1 MCSTYSYQIR
11 INSNQIKNMN
21 YLNLRLQHFFF
32 TICFFL
38 ISTTHF
44 FAQNNGK
51 LTGILTT
58 SDGDAAAGVNIILKN
73 TKYNTVTNE
82 NGVFEF
88 NRLKTNTYTLQVSLT
103 GFETLEQQVN
113 ITENQLSTFNY
124 QLKISNK
131 ELQEVTVYNNRAKLF
146 PKQSNYVSKMPLKNI
161 ENPQVYNVVT
171 ADLLKEQAITNF
183 EDAMKNVPGIQKL
196 WESTGSAGGGGS
208 FYTLRGF
215 ATQANIVNGLP
226 GLTNGS
232 LDPANI
238 EKIEVIK
245 GPSGTLFGSSLISYG
260 GFINTVTKTPYS
272 GFGSEVSYLAG
283 SFGLN
288 RVTADVNTSI
298 DDSDNV
304 AIRVNAAYQTE
315 NSFQDAGFRTSYFV
329 APALSYKVN
338 EKLSFVI
345 STEFMEEEKT
355 VPTMLFLGRSKSLQF
370 ANIDYLNYNTKL
382 SFTNNDL
389 SVKNPKYNLQ
399 VQMNYKLSDQW
410 TSQTALSRGSTKSNG
425 YYSYLSDNQDGQGD
439 FSIFITKENSF
450 TTTTDIQ
457 QNFIGDFKIGNM
469 RNRVVIGLDYFQ
481 KDVMYGGTGWNGVY
495 KVTPQGEIR
504 YYDDQ
509 NPYYLT
515 QSSVDKLLSNTET
528 YNYNL
533 RDNTYSIYASNVI
546 NITTKLIAMASLR
559 VDYFDSKRDITT
571 DKDDYN
577 QTAFSPKFG
586 LIYQPI
592 EDKLALFANYMNG
605 FKNVS
610 PDRATEGQTFEPE
623 HANQLEFGIK
633 ANLLANKLNATISY
647 YDIQVANLL
656 TADPEN
662 ALNSVQGGESQSKGF
677 EFDLNA
683 SPAKGLNI
691 IAGYSYNDSKVTKGD
706 NIDNVYLEKGKRPMW
721 SGPENLVNLWATY
734 KIYYGS
740 LKDFGLGFGGNYASE
755 NAIVSSEILG
765 KFVLPSYTVINGS
778 VFYGSSKFRVALNIN
793 NIANKE
799 YFNGGWGTVNP
810 QKPRNVVAS
819 FSYKF

>member
-1 MCSTYSYQIR
+1 
-11 INSNQIKNMN
+11 MN
-21 YLNLRLQHFFF
+21 YSNHRILHFIFI
-32 TICFFL
+32 ICLFL
-38 ISTTHF
+38 ISSTSVF
-44 FAQNNGK
+44 SQQSNDGK
-51 LTGILTT
+51 IKGIITT
-58 SDGDAAAGVNIILKN
+58 SDGDPAAGVNVVLKN
-73 TKYNTVTNE
+73 SKYTATANDD
-82 NGVFEF
+82 GRFEF
-88 NRLKTNTYTLQVSLT
+88 NRVKPNAYTLQVSLT
-103 GFETLEQQVN
+103 GYETLTQDITV
-113 ITENQLSTFNY
+113 TENQTTTL
-124 QLKISNK
+124 QLQLTISNK
-131 ELQEVTVYNNRAKLF
+131 QLKEVIITNDRGKAF
-146 PKQSNYVSKMPLKNI
+146 PKQSVYVSKMPLKNI
-161 ENPQVYNVVT
+161 ENPQVYNVVSSEIM
-171 ADLLKEQAITNF
+171 KEQAITNY
-183 EDAMKNVPGIQKL
+183 EDALKNVPGIQKL

-238 EKIEVIK
+238 ERIEVIK

-260 GFINTVTKTPYS
+260 GLINTVTKIPYS
-272 GFGSEVSYLAG
+272 GFGTEVSYLAG

-288 RVTADVNTSI
+288 RVTADVNTSVNE
-298 DDSDNV
+298 SDNV

-329 APALSYKVN
+329 APVLSYKVN
-338 EKLSFVI
+338 EKLSFLI
-345 STEFMEEEKT
+345 NTEFMQEEKT
-355 VPTMLFLGRSKSLQF
+355 TPAMLFLGRSKSLQF
-370 ANIDYLNYNTKL
+370 ANVEELNYNTKL

-399 VQMNYKLSDQW
+399 AQMNYKISDQW

-439 FSIFITKENSF
+439 FSIYITKENSF

-457 QNFIGDFKIGNM
+457 QNFIGDFKISNM
-469 RNRVVIGLDYFQ
+469 RNRIVIGLDYFQ

-495 KVTPQGEIR
+495 NVTPQGEIR
-504 YYDDQ
+504 QYDDQ
-509 NPYYLT
+509 NPNYLT
-515 QSSVDKLLSNTET
+515 QSSVDKLLSNTGT
-528 YNYNL
+528 GNYNL
-533 RDNTYSIYASNVI
+533 RDNTYSIYASDVI
-546 NITTKLIAMASLR
+546 NITPKLIAMTSLR
-559 VDYFDSKRDITT
+559 VDYFDTKRDITT
-571 DKDDYN
+571 DEDDYN
-577 QTAFSPKFG
+577 QTALSPKFG
-586 LIYQPI
+586 LLYQPF

-633 ANLLANKLNATISY
+633 ANLLGDKLNATVSY
-647 YDIQVANLL
+647 YDINVANLL
-656 TADPEN
+656 TADP
-662 ALNSVQGGESQSKGF
+662 ADISRSLQGGKSQSKGF

-683 SPAKGLNI
+683 SPVKGLNI

-706 NIDNVYLEKGKRPMW
+706 IGNVWLEEGKRPMW

-734 KIYYGS
+734 KFYYGS
-740 LKDFGLGFGGNYASE
+740 LKGFGLGFGGNYASE
-755 NAIVSSEILG
+755 NAIVNSEILG

-778 VFYGSSKFRVALNIN
+778 VFYGTNKFRVAININ

-799 YFNGGWGTVNP
+799 YFNGGWSTVNP
-810 QKPRNVVAS
+810 QKPRNAVAS

>member
-1 MCSTYSYQIR
+1 
-11 INSNQIKNMN
+11 MN
-21 YLNLRLQHFFF
+21 YLKPRMQHFIFI
-32 TICFFL
+32 ICLFL
-38 ISTTHF
+38 MSTTDT

-51 LTGILTT
+51 LKGIITT
-58 SDGDAAAGVNIILKN
+58 SDGEAAAGVSVILKN
-73 TKYNTVTNE
+73 TKYGAITNE
-82 NGVFEF
+82 DGFFEF
-88 NRLKTNTYTLQVSLT
+88 NRVKTNTYTLQVSLT
-103 GFETLEQQVN
+103 GYESLEQKVT
-113 ITENQLSTFNY
+113 ISENKTATLNL
-124 QLKISNK
+124 QLKVSNK
-131 ELQEVTVYNNRAKLF
+131 ELQEVTIHANKAKLF

-183 EDAMKNVPGIQKL
+183 EDALKNVPGIQKI

-208 FYTLRGF
+208 FYSLRGF
-215 ATQANIVNGLP
+215 ATQANVVNGLP

-260 GFINTVTKTPYS
+260 GFINTVTKAPYS
-272 GFGSEVSYLAG
+272 GFGTEVSYLAG

-288 RVTADVNTSI
+288 RATVDINTSLNK
-298 DDSDNV
+298 SNNV
-304 AIRVNAAYQTE
+304 AIRINSAFQTE
-315 NSFQDAGFRTSYFV
+315 NSFQDAGFRTSYFI
-329 APALSYKVN
+329 APSLSYKVN
-338 EKLSFVI
+338 KKLSFLI
-345 STEFMEEEKT
+345 STEFMQEEKT
-355 VPTMLFLGRSKSLQF
+355 TPAMLFLGRSKSLQF
-370 ANIDYLNYNTKL
+370 ANIDELNYNTKL

-399 VQMNYKLSDQW
+399 AQMNYKISDQW
-410 TSQTALSRGSTKSNG
+410 TSQTALSRGSTKANG

-439 FSIFITKENSF
+439 FSIYITKENSF
-450 TTTTDIQ
+450 TKTTDIQ
-457 QNFIGDFKIGNM
+457 QNFIGDFKIGNI
-469 RNRVVIGLDYFQ
+469 RNRIVIGLDYFQ

-504 YYDDQ
+504 QYDDS
-509 NPYYLT
+509 NPNYLT
-515 QSSVDKLLSNTET
+515 QSSVDKLLSNTGT
-528 YNYNL
+528 DNYNL
-533 RDNTYSIYASNVI
+533 RDNTYSIYASDLI
-546 NITTKLIAMASLR
+546 NITAKLIAMASLR
-559 VDYFDSKRDITT
+559 VDYFDAKRDITT

-586 LIYQPI
+586 LLYQPI

-633 ANLLANKLNATISY
+633 ANLLADKLNATISY

-677 EFDLNA
+677 EFDLNT
-683 SPAKGLNI
+683 SPIKGLNI

-706 NIDNVYLEKGKRPMW
+706 IKNVFLEEGKRPMW
-721 SGPENLVNLWATY
+721 SGPENLINLWANY
-734 KIYYGS
+734 KFNYGT

-755 NAIVSSEILG
+755 NAIVNSEIQG

-778 VFYGSSKFRVALNIN
+778 VFYASSKFRVALNIN